1 VLQILGKLACGL
13 HKPNRQTILPQAGVL
28 ELFKT
33 LPIRKVRSLGGKF
46 GCVVMEQLGCKVMA
60 DLLQFTESQLQQ
72 QFDAKTG

>member
-1 VLQILGKLACGL
+1 MLQILGKLACGL
-13 HKPNRQTILPQAGVL
+13 HKPDRQTILPQAGVM

-46 GCVVMEQLGCKVMA
+46 GSVVMEQLGCRVMA

-72 QFDAKTG
+72 QFDDKTG